1 MSNTS
6 IPYIKKRKNTFQYVR
21 RVPSD
26 IVKDAQLFERFF
38 NSRSL
43 FRKSLKTQSAPE
55 AQINA
60 MIVERKFNLMVAEAR
75 ECTKYV
81 APRLAEIGS
90 VPESTPLNADMI
102 SQFVKDRLE
111 SQLYFWKRHFVWSA
125 TSVEDK
131 LALEQKID
139 ERAEFRSLLRKR
151 DGDPYHD
158 PMSDTEWWSPVQIAR
173 EFIDS
178 KKLTVD
184 ITSSE
189 FSGLVRAII
198 DQEAK
203 LDDCITQLID
213 GEMLPQMPTE
223 GVWVAKNQNFDASPL
238 SPLFSSVTSQYDQIA
253 SLEPRTRRKY
263 HKAQKDFID
272 IIGDKP
278 VAQIKKSD
286 IVTFIDAIAKRQI
299 RRRSAM
305 TQISSATLQSYKV
318 GISAPLEFA
327 IDRNFIEGPNP
338 CTGIKVQR
346 WCVPVD
352 KLKIPSKRPFSIDE
366 LKRVFEHPWFVG
378 VKSNSKCYEKGDVL
392 LKDMRYW
399 APVLAAHT
407 GMRAAELAGLEIN
420 DVKLEHEYPHVHLKP
435 NKYRRTVRRQII

>member
-38 NSRSL
+38 NSRWL

-60 MIVERKFNLMVAEAR
+60 MIVERKFDLMVAEAR

-90 VPESTPLNADMI
+90 VPESTLLNADLI

-131 LALEQKID
+131 LALEQKIE

-151 DGDPYHD
+151 DADPHHD
-158 PMSDTEWWSPVQIAR
+158 PMSDTERWAPVQIAR

-178 KKLTVD
+178 NKLTVEVA
-184 ITSSE
+184 SSE

-203 LDDCITQLID
+203 LDDRITQMID

-278 VAQIKKSD
+278 VAQIQKSD
-286 IVTFIDAIAKRQI
+286 IVTFIDAISKRQI

-318 GISAPLEFA
+318 GIP
-327 IDRNFIEGPNP
+327 
-338 CTGIKVQR
+338 
-346 WCVPVD
+346 
-352 KLKIPSKRPFSIDE
+352 
-366 LKRVFEHPWFVG
+366 
-378 VKSNSKCYEKGDVL
+378 
-392 LKDMRYW
+392 
-399 APVLAAHT
+399 
-407 GMRAAELAGLEIN
+407 
-420 DVKLEHEYPHVHLKP
+420 
-435 NKYRRTVRRQII
+435 